1 MKIRGTAQPIYHMFC
16 SQVFFLETITIPVV
30 GAKNHNVDVSILDV
44 RPHVMSIYLRFDHKS
59 MTIYPHT
66 RPLGLRYVSSFPFAS
81 PVCRRVF
88 HFVKISYLIK
98 KLRDKL
104 RDDLL
109 HTGKSFQHTCARTL
123 GANTCESTAPSVR
136 VSALLMATGTS
147 QRQAPVVV
155 QVKMDVT
162 ITADAG
168 NRRRSM
174 ARK

>member
-1 MKIRGTAQPIYHMFC
+1 MKIRGTAQPIGHLIC
-16 SQVFFLETITIPVV
+16 SKNDEKLWTIPVV
-30 GAKNHNVDVSILDV
+30 EVKNSNVDVSILDV
-44 RPHVMSIYLRFDHKS
+44 CSRVMSIYLRFDPRIN
-59 MTIYPHT
+59 T
-66 RPLGLRYVSSFPFAS
+66 
-81 PVCRRVF
+81 VF
-88 HFVKISYLIK
+88 DGENE
-98 KLRDKL
+98 LRDKL

-109 HTGKSFQHTCARTL
+109 RTGKSFQHTCARTPR
-123 GANTCESTAPSVR
+123 AKTCESTAPSVR